1 MTGPLRT
8 KPMVDLGE
16 DAQFSEPAGEPLA
29 WQRELDVAIADIDS
43 RLTHPRRRATDIQPA
58 APQIGQLEVTSEAIE
73 EIARRVAELL
83 RGNAG
88 PVQPGAMAEAI
99 SKSVAAAPRRAAR
112 ATPPPPVP
120 EPEPKRMASGIVLSI
135 RIRRPFFR
143 GLFRRRYRKQR
154 MITFSDYRI
163 T

>member
-43 RLTHPRRRATDIQPA
+43 RLTHPPPA
-58 APQIGQLEVTSEAIE
+58 RHRHPAGGAADRTAGSHVPEAIE

-99 SKSVAAAPRRAAR
+99 SSVAAAPKRAAR
-112 ATPPPPVP
+112 STPPPPVLSRSP
-120 EPEPKRMASGIVLSI
+120 SDWRAASCSI

>member
-8 KPMVDLGE
+8 KPVVDLGE
-16 DAQFSEPAGEPLA
+16 DAQFSEPTAEPLA

-58 APQIGQLEVTSEAIE
+58 PPQIGQLEVTAEAID
-73 EIARRVAELL
+73 EIARRVAEL

-88 PVQPGAMAEAI
+88 PVQPGAMADAI
-99 SKSVAAAPRRAAR
+99 SKTVAAAPKRAAR
-112 ATPPPPVP
+112 ATLPPPVP
-120 EPEPKRMASGIVLSI
+120 EPEPTRLARGIVISI

-143 GLFRRRYRKQR
+143 WLFRRRSRRQR